1 MPELACPHCGQP
13 HPAGSGFCPAT
24 GRPLGAA
31 APARGDVMQDVVGL
45 LKRAF
50 ELYRVHGR
58 TLLLTCALLF
68 VPASLAKSLALAWIE
83 APLVDVAGSVMTE
96 TAGDV
101 ERLSRA
107 ESDLRDALAHK
118 ADPATLGQLRQAQ
131 ENASAALARH
141 GLHAATS
148 AVSGFGRLCL
158 GLLATFV
165 TSFLL
170 YGVILPL
177 TQGALTVA
185 VADRL
190 RGGDARPREI
200 WMLLLRRLGT
210 LLPTVLL
217 SGVLVAVGFLFFVI
231 PGLVLAFLF
240 AFVSPVVLI
249 ERRSGFEALKRSRD
263 LVRGDWLRVALVLV
277 AFGIVRWFAQMLASL
292 IVPLGAPFVGSLL
305 GDLVTLVLMPVPVLG
320 LVLVYD
326 DIRRRREGTYDD
338 SLAAELAALK
348 NA

>member
-1 MPELACPHCGQP
+1 
-13 HPAGSGFCPAT
+13 
-24 GRPLGAA
+24 
-31 APARGDVMQDVVGL
+31 VQDVIGL

-50 ELYRVHGR
+50 ELYRAHGR

-68 VPASLAKSLALAWIE
+68 VPASLAKSLALAWIQ
-83 APLVDVAGSVMTE
+83 APLVDVAGSVMSE
-96 TAGDV
+96 TSGDV
-101 ERLSRA
+101 ERVARA
-107 ESDLRDALAHK
+107 QAELQEALARQV
-118 ADPATLGQLRQAQ
+118 DPATVDRLRQAQ
-131 ENASAALARH
+131 EDATAALARH
-141 GLHAATS
+141 GLHAASS

-158 GLLATFV
+158 GLLATFL

-217 SGVLVAVGFLFFVI
+217 SGVLVALGFLLLVL
-231 PGLVLAFLF
+231 PGVVLAFLF

-263 LVRGDWLRVALVLV
+263 LVRGDWLRVALVLI
-277 AFGIVRWFAQMLASL
+277 AFGIMRWFAQMVASL
-292 IVPLGAPFVGSLL
+292 IVPMGASVVGTFVGSLL
-305 GDLVTLVLMPVPVLG
+305 GDFVTLALMPIPVLG

-326 DIRRRREGTYDD
+326 DIRRRREGAYDD
-338 SLAAELAALK
+338 RLAAELNALK